1 MRIISEKKVPIEE
14 VRKIL
19 TEKEKREGL
28 TEIER
33 QTLES
38 VCRVLNEKGVK
49 DDVEALKVVEELAN
63 VISLFSLPTG
73 PRRPLN
79 RTARP
84 SRWALWG
91 TIHLA
96 IFLIAGITS
105 LSIALLYF
113 FIFCKQ
119 K

>member
-49 DDVEALKVVEELAN
+49 DDVEALKVVEELKEKFN
-63 VISLFSLPTG
+63 IPED
-73 PRRPLN
+73 
-79 RTARP
+79 
-84 SRWALWG
+84 
-91 TIHLA
+91 LA
-96 IFLIAGITS
+96 IQLVNCLPKTELELRTFLFERCPYIKGESYREILGV
-105 LSIALLYF
+105 LSQLLHE
-113 FIFCKQ
+113 
-119 K
+119 